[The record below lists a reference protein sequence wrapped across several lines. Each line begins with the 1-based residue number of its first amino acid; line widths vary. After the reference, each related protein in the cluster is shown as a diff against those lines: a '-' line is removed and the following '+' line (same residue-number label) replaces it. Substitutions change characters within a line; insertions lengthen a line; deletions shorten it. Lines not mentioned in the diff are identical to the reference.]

1 MSPAAQLF
9 CPRVNMTK
17 LGELSQVFKFK
28 MASNPGAIFGGSTQN
43 SAWKEV
49 FLSRKIVRNHE
60 RLLIKESIRFLTSFS
75 AANEKIDE
83 TIDKTTDFLK
93 SISKRSLNKS
103 ETAEFLNNYAITLVD
118 ERNQGEVTYI
128 FDENN
133 YKRYQAGKV
142 ISEDGWRFTN
152 LGKLR
157 VFSGDIKLTWKFKLD
172 KENKIVIKTK
182 FQPIGKEYP
191 FTYQLKDK
199 FFEQIN

>member
-1 MSPAAQLF
+1 MIRKLF
-9 CPRVNMTK
+9 NA
-17 LGELSQVFKFK
+17 VF
-28 MASNPGAIFGGSTQN
+28 I
-43 SAWKEV
+43 
-49 FLSRKIVRNHE
+49 
-60 RLLIKESIRFLTSFS
+60 LLILTSFS
-75 AANEKIDE
+75 VANEKIDE

-199 FFEQIN
+199 FFEQINQMSKRYSGKSFKDASVMKKAKLSLKEKRKLKKDKKKK

>member
-1 MSPAAQLF
+1 MINKIFSSIAIVLF
-9 CPRVNMTK
+9 LN
-17 LGELSQVFKFK
+17 
-28 MASNPGAIFGGSTQN
+28 
-43 SAWKEV
+43 
-49 FLSRKIVRNHE
+49 
-60 RLLIKESIRFLTSFS
+60 SFS
-75 AANEKIDE
+75 VANEKIDQ

-103 ETAEFLNNYAITLVD
+103 QTAEFLNNYAITLED
-118 ERNQGEVTYI
+118 ERNQGIVTYI
-128 FDENN
+128 FDEKN
-133 YKRYQAGKV
+133 YKRYQKGKV

-172 KENKIVIKTK
+172 KQNTIVIKTK